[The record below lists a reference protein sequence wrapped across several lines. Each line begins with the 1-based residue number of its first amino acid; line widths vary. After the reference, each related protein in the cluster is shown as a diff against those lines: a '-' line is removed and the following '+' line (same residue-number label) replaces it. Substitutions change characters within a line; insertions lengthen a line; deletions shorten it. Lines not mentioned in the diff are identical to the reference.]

1 MEASHAPQEML
12 FTEQFVMAVE
22 SSILGKQEISFQT
35 DLPFIGN
42 KAKSKLTM
50 VAYMLTN
57 IFVFVAIT
65 NTRYFPFTDHALKT
79 SP

>member
-1 MEASHAPQEML
+1 M
-12 FTEQFVMAVE
+12 
-22 SSILGKQEISFQT
+22 GKQEISFQT